1 LTASFRRNALAVA
14 VAALMTVGVS
24 SSAIVR
30 AQDATPAATAV
41 ECDAPEF
48 VATGPA
54 TPEATP
60 ETMAGMD
67 MATPVPAEEADT
79 EDEGTPA
86 DEATTAAATA
96 AAENLI
102 ACINGGDYES
112 GVALMTEN
120 FLMETFGT
128 SSTTEAV
135 QNLTGQTFE
144 NPQIGDV
151 KTYDDGTVSVEVS
164 YKQGEY
170 QIVGD
175 VWYLVQD
182 GEYWKI
188 DGLGTFTPP
197 FEGDAAVVGVNLT
210 STTGDDG
217 AITYAITPNTG
228 TVAQPEVLVLHG
240 INADTVDHEI
250 VVLKLPDGADPAG
263 LLDGTIP
270 DSDVEFLG
278 QISLEA
284 GQEGDLVLEGIPAG
298 VYTLVC
304 FFPGPDGAPHAA
316 HGMISQIEVTAAS

>member
-1 LTASFRRNALAVA
+1 LTGSFRRNALAVA
-14 VAALMTVGVS
+14 VAALLTVGFS

-30 AQDATPAATAV
+30 AQDATPEASPAV
-41 ECDAPEF
+41 ECDAPAF

-54 TPEATP
+54 TPEA
-60 ETMAGMD
+60 MAGMD
-67 MATPVPAEEADT
+67 MASPVAAEEADT

-102 ACINGGDYES
+102 ACVNGGDYES
-112 GVALMTEN
+112 GVALMTDN

-135 QNLTGQTFE
+135 TNLEGQVFE

-151 KTYDDGTVSVEVS
+151 RSYEDGSVSVEVS
-164 YKQGEY
+164 YKQGPY

-182 GEYWKI
+182 GDYWKI

-197 FEGDAAVVGVNLT
+197 FEGDSAVVGVNLT

-217 AITYAITPNTG
+217 SITYSIEPNTPS
-228 TVAQPEVLVLHG
+228 VAQPEVLVLHG
-240 INADTVDHEI
+240 VNADTVDHEI

-263 LLDGTIP
+263 LLDGTIQ
-270 DSDVEFLG
+270 DSDIEFLG

-284 GQEGDLVLEGIPAG
+284 GEQGDLVLEGVPAG